1 MHSIANGWIWTGF
14 SIFLVA
20 ALLADTVL
28 IGRVRRR
35 SVSVVRSALAWTF
48 FWIACA
54 LLFNLAIWIYLY
66 QTTTPAFAHVKAL
79 EFFTGYVIEKSLSV
93 DNLFAFYMVFQQF
106 HVPQALQQRVFS
118 YGIWGAIIMRLALIL
133 VGVWLVTEF
142 HWLLYV
148 MGAFLFFT
156 GVKMIFANEKEKDL
170 AETLVIRC
178 AKRFLNIT
186 TEFHGEHFFI
196 KQGIKWV
203 ATPLFLALLF
213 IEFSDLVFALDSI
226 PAIFAITQD
235 PFIVWSSNIF
245 AILGLRALYFVLAS
259 MIERFHL
266 LKVGI
271 ALILVFVGVKMMI
284 EPLFKVPVSA
294 SLLAIV
300 SIITIFTALS
310 VWQSSKKGV

>member
-1 MHSIANGWIWTGF
+1 MHSIANGWIWLGF
-14 SIFLVA
+14 SLFLVA
-20 ALLADTVL
+20 ALVADTVL
-28 IGRVRRR
+28 IGKVSRR
-35 SVSVVRSALAWTF
+35 SAGLVRTALAWTL
-48 FWIACA
+48 FWISCA
-54 LLFNLAIWIYLY
+54 LIFNFGIWVYLY

-106 HVPQALQQRVFS
+106 HVPQQYQHRVFS
-118 YGIWGAIIMRLALIL
+118 YGVWGAIIMRLALIL
-133 VGVWLVTEF
+133 VGVWLVSEF

-156 GVKMIFANEKEKDL
+156 GLKMMFSNEKEKDL
-170 AETLVIRC
+170 AETLVIRL
-178 AKRFLNIT
+178 AKKFFNVT
-186 TEFHGEHFFI
+186 TEFHEEHFFI
-196 KQGIKWV
+196 KQGVKWV
-203 ATPLFLALLF
+203 ATPLFLALIF
-213 IEFSDLVFALDSI
+213 IEFSDLVFAMDSI

-245 AILGLRALYFVLAS
+245 AILGLRALYFVLAR

-284 EPLFKVPVSA
+284 EPLYKMPVSL
-294 SLLAIV
+294 SLLAIT
-300 SIITIFTALS
+300 SIIVLFTGLS